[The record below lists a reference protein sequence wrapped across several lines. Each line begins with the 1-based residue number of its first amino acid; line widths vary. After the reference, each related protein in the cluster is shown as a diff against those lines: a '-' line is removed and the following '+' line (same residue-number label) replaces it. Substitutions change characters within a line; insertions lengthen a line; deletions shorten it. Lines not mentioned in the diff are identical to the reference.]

1 MDYGNWTTHLA
12 RGRVTLVTIELITPG
27 KKYSV
32 LTTPLSIAFVMIPI
46 YQHLSTLKLYR

>member
-1 MDYGNWTTHLA
+1 MKVYC
-12 RGRVTLVTIELITPG
+12 TLNSIDSMYVPG

>member
-1 MDYGNWTTHLA
+1 MLNKISDSDSD
-12 RGRVTLVTIELITPG
+12 ISLIPG

-32 LTTPLSIAFVMIPI
+32 LTTPLSIAFVVIPI